1 MVNQTTV
8 STVDAFI
15 ARISF
20 YSSITLPAHIHFLS
34 SMCYLDVRWMADT
47 SLQRQPTIK
56 YDAASEVLCGLVAEA
71 TSFDYSCT
79 TLHYLDWATMPACDC
94 DKVLNEHRKPHSLV
108 AMHWMY
114 RAFGEM
120 HQQTTWIDCNRKQ
133 YIKCETGKKKNLFFS
148 NALWPAH
155 RDNIL
160 VSALCALFFDG
171 SCIARQFRR
180 FRVATKRL
188 NGGLTAQPYVFASEN
203 KAKHEISWSLFSL
216 LKN

>member
-20 YSSITLPAHIHFLS
+20 YSSISLPAHIHFLS

-56 YDAASEVLCGLVAEA
+56 YDAASDVLCGLVAEA

-108 AMHWMY
+108 AIHWMY

-133 YIKCETGKKKNLFFS
+133 YIKCETEEKKSVFFKCFVAGAS
-148 NALWPAH
+148 RQYSCECVVCTLLRWKLHCSPIPTVSSRYKTVEWGVDSPA
-155 RDNIL
+155 I
-160 VSALCALFFDG
+160 
-171 SCIARQFRR
+171 CIR
-180 FRVATKRL
+180 FR
-188 NGGLTAQPYVFASEN
+188 E
-203 KAKHEISWSLFSL
+203 
-216 LKN
+216 